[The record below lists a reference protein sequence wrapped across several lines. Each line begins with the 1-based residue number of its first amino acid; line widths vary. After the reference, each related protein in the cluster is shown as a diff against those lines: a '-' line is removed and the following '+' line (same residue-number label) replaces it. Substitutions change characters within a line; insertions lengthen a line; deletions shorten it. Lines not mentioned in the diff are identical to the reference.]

1 MDSFDYT
8 TEIQVRFRDLDTLG
22 HVNNAVYVT
31 YLEQARV
38 AFLEEVVGIT
48 PADAGIVVASLSV
61 DYEQPV
67 TTENTIT
74 VGLTVPMEEV
84 GEHSFALRYEVF
96 TEDNSR
102 VATAESVQVAYDSEN
117 QTPRQIPEEWLNAVV
132 AYRETSQNT
141 T

>member
-1 MDSFDYT
+1 MNSFDYT
-8 TEIQVRFRDLDTLG
+8 TKIQIRFRDLDTLG

-38 AFLEEVVGIT
+38 AFLEEVVGMT

-67 TTENTIT
+67 TIENELT

-84 GEHSFALRYEVF
+84 GEHSFTLRYEVF

-117 QTPRQIPEEWLNAVV
+117 QSPRQIPEEWLDAVV
-132 AYRETSQNT
+132 EYRENS
-141 T
+141 